1 MRTGNILLSVIAA
14 FAAVFLGGG
23 IHTWAQNAAPLSGK
37 VSSPAEPVMEG
48 VIVGAKKDGTNVTV
62 SVVSDDKGN
71 FSFPPGRLSAGHYKL
86 SIRAV
91 GYDLQGPQ
99 EIDIPAAGGATAD
112 IKLDTTKNL
121 EKQLNNAEW
130 IMSVPGNDKQR
141 EMLTSC
147 VGCHNLQRPLFSMH
161 NPEAFQEIFA
171 RMQTYSSGSTP
182 LNFQRLFVDGERVR
196 VRPQEAEANRP
207 RAEFFAKINLSNGP
221 RSYPLKTLP
230 RPTGRATRVIY
241 TRYDLPRPIAEPH
254 DVVLSHDGHAW
265 YSDFGSAVVG
275 EIDPVSGK
283 VTEYP
288 LPILKPKSPKGSLQ
302 IAVDPKGFL
311 WVSMMMQGGLA
322 KIDPKTKEITP
333 YPFPAEDQTTST
345 YASMVAPQHSD
356 VDGIIWTGD
365 QGKHSL
371 YKFHTDTGTYEK
383 VGVATDEKGNK
394 IEGYGMPTDSKNR
407 PYILEF
413 RDTRIGRVDP
423 QTNVA
428 KIWSVTFG
436 QRTRPRRGRVD
447 SQDRL
452 WFAAFGTGHIGMFDP
467 VTEQFASYLPP
478 TPWANPYDVE
488 ADKNGEVWAGSMLND
503 RLTRL
508 DPKEGKFVDYL
519 MPGQFTNIR
528 RIFVDNKTAR
538 PTIWIGDNHGA
549 NVVHVE
555 PLD

>member
-1 MRTGNILLSVIAA
+1 MRSGKVLLLAGA
-14 FAAVFLGGG
+14 GLAAVVFGGD
-23 IHTWAQNAAPLSGK
+23 IHAWAQNAPSLSGN
-37 VSSPAEPVMEG
+37 VSSPTEPAMEG
-48 VIVGAKKDGTNVTV
+48 VIIGARKDGSNVTV

-71 FSFPPGRLSAGHYKL
+71 FSFPAGRLAAGHYKL
-86 SIRAV
+86 SIRAI
-91 GYDLQGPQ
+91 GYDLQNPK
-99 EIDIPAAGGATAD
+99 EIDIPAAGNATAD
-112 IKLDTTKNL
+112 VKLDQTKNI
-121 EKQLNNAEW
+121 EMQLNNAEW
-130 IMSVPGNDKQR
+130 IMSVPGTDKQR

-147 VGCHNLQRPLFSMH
+147 VGCHNLQRPLFSDH
-161 NPEAFQEIFA
+161 NADAFQEIFA
-171 RMQTYSSGSTP
+171 RMTTYSSGSTP

-196 VRPQEAEANRP
+196 VRPQEADATRP
-207 RAEFFAKINLSNGP
+207 RAEYFSKINLSNGP
-221 RSYPLKTLP
+221 RSYALKTLP

-241 TRYDLPRPIAEPH
+241 TQYDLPRPIAEPH
-254 DVVLSHDGHAW
+254 DVVLAPDGHAW

-302 IAVDPKGFL
+302 IAADPKGNL
-311 WVSMMMQGGLA
+311 WISMMMQGGLA

-333 YPFPAEDQTTST
+333 YPFPAEDQNNST

-356 VDGIIWTGD
+356 VDGVIWTGD

-371 YKFHTDTGTYEK
+371 YKLHTDTGKYEK
-383 VGVATDEKGNK
+383 VGVATDEKGNQ

-428 KIWSVTFG
+428 KIWAVTFG
-436 QRTRPRRGRVD
+436 NKTRPRRGRVD

-467 VTEQFASYLPP
+467 ATEKFASYLPP

-508 DPKEGKFVDYL
+508 NPKEGQFVDYL

-528 RIFVDNKTAR
+528 RIFVDNKTER
-538 PTIWIGDNHGA
+538 PTIWVGDNHGA
-549 NVVHVE
+549 NVIHVE